1 MDKIPS
7 QINIQDM
14 KDEVD
19 VEITDSLEDLSS
31 PEVEVTLEDDGG
43 VVVDFD
49 PNVGGPE
56 GEFGDNLA
64 EQLSDA
70 ELGRISGELTS
81 EFEEN
86 KSGRQEW
93 EDAFANGLELLGFSY
108 EERAQPFRGASGVT
122 HPLLS

>member
-1 MDKIPS
+1 MAREPIASLMDKIPS
-7 QINIQDM
+7 EISIQDM

-31 PEVEVTLEDDGG
+31 PDVEVTLEDDGG

-49 PNVGGPE
+49 PNAGSEQG
-56 GEFGDNLA
+56 GEFDDNLA
-64 EQLSDA
+64 EDLSDTV
-70 ELGRISGELTS
+70 LGRISSELTG

-93 EDAFANGLELLGFSY
+93 EDAFANGLEL
-108 EERAQPFRGASGVT
+108 
-122 HPLLS
+122 

>member
-81 EFEEN
+81 EF
-86 KSGRQEW
+86 
-93 EDAFANGLELLGFSY
+93 
-108 EERAQPFRGASGVT
+108 
-122 HPLLS
+122 